1 MHVSELQAW
10 ESKRGDLDE
19 LPAPQKAVCL
29 GKAFNLELASRGFPV
44 REAYEVRKSF
54 AETADRMLGCTALSS
69 VSPPVGVGTRSTG
82 INGIQGPARW
92 RADGSSPRPCRG
104 EAYTSRLCNAKPV
117 EMEWPL
123 GSARDAIRWN
133 ASWVDSPFRRK

>member
-10 ESKRGDLDE
+10 ESKRADLDE

-69 VSPPVGVGTRSTG
+69 ALKRIAPG
-82 INGIQGPARW
+82 
-92 RADGSSPRPCRG
+92 GSVTP
-104 EAYTSRLCNAKPV
+104 
-117 EMEWPL
+117 
-123 GSARDAIRWN
+123 
-133 ASWVDSPFRRK
+133 